1 MHLRIPLIGFGLYLC
16 FKEYMLL
23 KVIRVESRVWS
34 HLNRGMMK
42 THRRRGS
49 IPHFGVDKGTW
60 EGVEWALSFSQYEK
74 KLFRA

>member
-1 MHLRIPLIGFGLYLC
+1 
-16 FKEYMLL
+16 MLL

-34 HLNRGMMK
+34 HLNREMMES
-42 THRRRGS
+42 HQRRGN